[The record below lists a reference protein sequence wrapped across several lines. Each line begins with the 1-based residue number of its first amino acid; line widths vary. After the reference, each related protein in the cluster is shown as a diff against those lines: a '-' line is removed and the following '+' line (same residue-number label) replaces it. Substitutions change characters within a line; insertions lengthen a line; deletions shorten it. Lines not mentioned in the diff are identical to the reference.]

1 MNSAR
6 APGCYTSFLTKNFPR
21 KTIVKNRGPIPSCPE
36 SMNYDYGP
44 EGSLFLLRPTPQLVL
59 ALYSRLPLASNKK
72 CILAHDPQTHR
83 VSLFG
88 RARTCALEYS
98 GGAYQINCLQCA
110 RIDRY
115 ANYIGFHGGWSGLK
129 SPHPASTFAAPILK
143 FLVDMAALSLSHAR
157 SHLMLRE

>member
-1 MNSAR
+1 MQRSVTRLACSRTPFFVLWAGRTMRPARSTCGCASGARLAREWRGTR
-6 APGCYTSFLTKNFPR
+6 APAAIFCACR
-21 KTIVKNRGPIPSCPE
+21 HC
-36 SMNYDYGP
+36 
-44 EGSLFLLRPTPQLVL
+44 
-59 ALYSRLPLASNKK
+59 ASNKK

-98 GGAYQINCLQCA
+98 GGTYQINCLQCA

-129 SPHPASTFAAPILK
+129 SPHPASPFAAPILK
-143 FLVDMAALSLSHAR
+143 FLVDLAALSLSHAR